1 VTFPILFFDSKEVS
15 VNREKQKN
23 KPVSDVREYFN
34 TELKNLVKKRR
45 ISAER
50 KSLDYVADLMVRYME
65 TESFFVKDE
74 SGKMRDNI
82 LAELYSEY
90 LNGNQERK
98 KVVLRRLGDI
108 CLLISGFFPD
118 SLNRKLID
126 IDYYFGMGG
135 TAYWQLSRM
144 QMTAVTRDLFGELS
158 QNFRSFADILG
169 ELSDRSGLQS
179 NTDLLRLYEKWLL
192 TGSDRLKNLLSEQG
206 IHDPIKMDIK
216 TRH

>member
-1 VTFPILFFDSKEVS
+1 M
-15 VNREKQKN
+15 NREKRKTN
-23 KPVSDVREYFN
+23 AAADVREYFN
-34 TELKNLVKKRR
+34 SELKSLMKKKR
-45 ISAER
+45 ISGKQE
-50 KSLDYVADLMVRYME
+50 SLEYVVDLMVRYME
-65 TESFFVKDE
+65 TERFFAKDE
-74 SGKMRDNI
+74 EGRIKDNI

-90 LNGNQERK
+90 LNGNQEQK

-108 CLLISGFFPD
+108 SLIVSGFFPD

-144 QMTAVTRDLFGELS
+144 QITAVARDLFGELS
-158 QNFRSFADILG
+158 QKFRAFADVLG

-179 NTDLLRLYEKWLL
+179 NTDILRLYEKWLI